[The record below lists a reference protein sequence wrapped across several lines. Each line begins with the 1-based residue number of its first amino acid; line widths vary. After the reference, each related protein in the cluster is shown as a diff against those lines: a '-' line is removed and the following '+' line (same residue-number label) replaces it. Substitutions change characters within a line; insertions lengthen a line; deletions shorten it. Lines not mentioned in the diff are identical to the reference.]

1 MCLYVCLTF
10 FWLCKVRLMSSN
22 APSCVISL
30 LDTVLIELT
39 SSLEAAKICLFS
51 IIVSIF
57 SGVVLR
63 SSLHKEKQSTRLI
76 EQHKNEAYMVSNIF
90 SISLYC
96 WDLYH
101 RFNKSFLFCN
111 NSSLHLLRLL
121 FICTT
126 LLVESRLCINFPVMK
141 QLSPSLFF
149 TIDILQYASK
159 RSNRAIKSLVIIYYI
174 VIIVFFICSYYL
186 ITINNSL

>member
-1 MCLYVCLTF
+1 
-10 FWLCKVRLMSSN
+10 MSSN

-30 LDTVLIELT
+30 VDSVLIELT
-39 SSLEAAKICLFS
+39 SSLEAVKICLFS

-96 WDLYH
+96 
-101 RFNKSFLFCN
+101 
-111 NSSLHLLRLL
+111 
-121 FICTT
+121 
-126 LLVESRLCINFPVMK
+126 
-141 QLSPSLFF
+141 
-149 TIDILQYASK
+149 
-159 RSNRAIKSLVIIYYI
+159 
-174 VIIVFFICSYYL
+174 
-186 ITINNSL
+186 